1 MFSLAITPFCIYNL
15 IPPSGRCLEQLYVIR
30 AMRNPKQPKMKD
42 DTTQILKWS
51 KFSFSEKKKIW
62 QGCYYYRITRYAW
75 HSWILPTSGRVTPIM
90 TTCSTGKSPH
100 LTKDGEIQKVSE
112 KKKAITLLRDPTS
125 SLEVKHVGL
134 CFGHTQSTSADED
147 FGALY

>member
-51 KFSFSEKKKIW
+51 KFSFSEKKKNLTRVLLLS
-62 QGCYYYRITRYAW
+62 YYKICMTFMNSTNFRTR
-75 HSWILPTSGRVTPIM
+75 HSNNDYMFHRK
-90 TTCSTGKSPH
+90 KSPSDKGWRDPRS
-100 LTKDGEIQKVSE
+100 LW

-134 CFGHTQSTSADED
+134 CFGHTQSTSAEED